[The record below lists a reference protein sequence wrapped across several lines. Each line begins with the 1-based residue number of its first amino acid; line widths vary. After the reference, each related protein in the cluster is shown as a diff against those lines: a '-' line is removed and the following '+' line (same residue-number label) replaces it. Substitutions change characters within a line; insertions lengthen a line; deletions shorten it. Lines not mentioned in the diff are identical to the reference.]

1 MNTARI
7 GTAVQGLSASE
18 SSFQGA
24 LTYAKERLAMRSLS
38 GPKAPEKADPIIVH
52 PAVRNMLLTQKHL
65 LKVVVHLFTYLLNM
79 QISLK
84 KAKLKKSVSLLT
96 TSCLY

>member
-1 MNTARI
+1 MFTFMNTARI

-38 GPKAPEKADPIIVH
+38 GPKAPEKA
-52 PAVRNMLLTQKHL
+52 NQLS
-65 LKVVVHLFTYLLNM
+65 FTLPF
-79 QISLK
+79 
-84 KAKLKKSVSLLT
+84 VT
-96 TSCLY
+96 CF